1 MSNYPTWTERKV
13 FPAKGNVD
21 ELQSAR
27 CSACGKYHTTPYS
40 YYFDEYNYCPNCGME
55 MVKADKEKEE

>member
-40 YYFDEYNYCPNCGME
+40 YYFNEYNYCRT
-55 MVKADKEKEE
+55 VA